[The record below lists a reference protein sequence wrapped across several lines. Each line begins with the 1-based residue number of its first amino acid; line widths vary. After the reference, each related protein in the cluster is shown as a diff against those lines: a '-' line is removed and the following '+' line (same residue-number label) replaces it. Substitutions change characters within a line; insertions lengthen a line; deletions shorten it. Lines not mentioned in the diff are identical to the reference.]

1 MTTPVIPQVHRSSRV
16 SQRRAHGARKAHG
29 LTFACLLVSGFATS
43 APSLN
48 APVSGPGG
56 HTPTAVAIELR
67 THVKVN
73 EHQVRLGD
81 IAFLTTRDLPTL
93 RALMALPIGT
103 APRVGALVT
112 LDRETVIRW
121 VEARSGLSDI
131 VHQGS
136 DIRWSGADE
145 VQIESAAQ
153 QLPAERIAETAEA
166 ALVRWLAERSVRA
179 EVQVRSTPRDLPLP
193 AGTPSLTVRPLPA
206 QGAPSKRMHVWVD
219 AWVDGR
225 FVRSTAVSFEVT
237 AWGPLN
243 VATAPL
249 ARGAVLDPVLARAGF
264 QRQEVELSAL
274 RSAVPSAGLAR
285 DDAPDAPAQRLRRP
299 LREGEV
305 LTAAHLEP
313 APAVTRGDWAQ
324 LLARSG
330 NVAVQ
335 SRVEVLQDGR
345 KGQVVRVKVPGAQ
358 GELLARVVG
367 QGQLEAQP

>member
-1 MTTPVIPQVHRSSRV
+1 MTAPLISPVRPSSQASRRRVHGVRS
-16 SQRRAHGARKAHG
+16 AHG
-29 LTFACLLVSGFATS
+29 LAFVSLLASGFATAAPALTAQAVGPS
-43 APSLN
+43 AH
-48 APVSGPGG
+48 APA
-56 HTPTAVAIELR
+56 AVAIELR
-67 THVKVN
+67 NHVKVN

-81 IAFLTTRDLPTL
+81 IAFLTTQDLPTL

-112 LDRETVIRW
+112 LDRETLIRW
-121 VEARSGLSDI
+121 VEARSGLSD
-131 VHQGS
+131 VARPSS

-145 VQIESAAQ
+145 VQIESATQ

-179 EVQVRSTPRDLPLP
+179 EVQVRSTPHDLPLP

-206 QGAPSKRMHVWVD
+206 QGAPSRRMHVWVD

-237 AWGPLN
+237 AWGPRH
-243 VATAPL
+243 VARAPL
-249 ARGAVLDPVLARAGF
+249 ARGAVLDPVLTTAGF
-264 QRQEVELSAL
+264 QRQEVELSAQ
-274 RSAVPSAGLAR
+274 RAPAPPAGLAR
-285 DDAPDAPAQRLRRP
+285 DAAADAPAQRLRRP

-345 KGQVVRVKVPGAQ
+345 KGQVVRVKVAGAQ